1 MRCWSTR
8 SIRPKLLNARRSYSI
23 SYSTAKWY
31 DSPVRNSSTNTVAW
45 DNIVTKDY
53 LDARLERQ
61 DRTLDHQM
69 ALLRADMET
78 LEQRVIAEFR
88 HEWRTSLLAIVSTAM
103 VVAGAFVAAGRL
115 A

>member
-1 MRCWSTR
+1 M
-8 SIRPKLLNARRSYSI
+8 LLDERDRAEIYQLLTQQFGAERAGRLMAVI
-23 SYSTAKWY
+23 
-31 DSPVRNSSTNTVAW
+31 PTVAW
-45 DNIVTKDY
+45 DDIVTKDY

>member
-1 MRCWSTR
+1 M
-8 SIRPKLLNARRSYSI
+8 LLDERDRAEIYQILTQRFGPERAGRLMAVLPTTS
-23 SYSTAKWY
+23 
-31 DSPVRNSSTNTVAW
+31 W
-45 DNIVTKDY
+45 DDLVTK
-53 LDARLERQ
+53 EH
-61 DRTLDHQM
+61 LDHQM
-69 ALLRADMET
+69 ALLRADMQT